1 MTSNHDPAGIRR
13 LAILLGAMLF
23 LGSAYFFQDP
33 EWNGNSRLDLTRAVV
48 ERGTLRIDDF
58 HDAPGW
64 ATGDKA
70 FFQGHYYSDKAIGT
84 SMLAVPVYLLLYR
97 LSAALGIPLEASLV
111 KHVLTTC
118 VVGVMYTVAGISMFA
133 IAIRLAR
140 STWIAFL
147 ATLGIA
153 FGTMLWPYSVL
164 FYGHVP
170 TAGFLAL
177 AFASLLVLRD
187 RDETPP
193 ALQWFWISLAMG
205 MAFICD
211 FSSAPVIMGLGAY
224 ALFLLWG
231 RSPVRALQTA
241 WPAIIG
247 VAIPWMILIAYNL
260 AVYGR
265 PLEFGY
271 SYEVEERFQEIM
283 GLGFMGMRLPTLSAA
298 YHITFDPKFGVFWQS
313 PILLLAPLGYLLA
326 WHERRNRAE
335 ALLSVYCIGVVFFM
349 NAASY
354 LWYGGS
360 AFGPRLL
367 ISALPFFIVPLS
379 MIRAESAWI
388 MAGLGAWSVAN
399 MLIPLVGQIQYTRL
413 EFDPERGGFRVDGD
427 VFRGFSLLYGYGL
440 SQVTSLQRLGKSPW
454 TLGTSIGLPLWA

>member
-1 MTSNHDPAGIRR
+1 
-13 LAILLGAMLF
+13 
-23 LGSAYFFQDP
+23 
-33 EWNGNSRLDLTRAVV
+33 
-48 ERGTLRIDDF
+48 
-58 HDAPGW
+58 
-64 ATGDKA
+64 
-70 FFQGHYYSDKAIGT
+70 
-84 SMLAVPVYLLLYR
+84 
-97 LSAALGIPLEASLV
+97 
-111 KHVLTTC
+111 
-118 VVGVMYTVAGISMFA
+118 
-133 IAIRLAR
+133 LAR

-153 FGTMLWPYSVL
+153 FGTMLWPYSAL

-177 AFASLLVLRD
+177 AFACLLALRD
-187 RDETPP
+187 RAETRPSF
-193 ALQWFWISLAMG
+193 QWFWIGLAVA

-211 FSSAPVIMGLGAY
+211 FSSAPVILGLAAY

-241 WPAIIG
+241 SPAIIG

-283 GLGFMGMRLPTLSAA
+283 GLGFMGMRLPTLSAS

-313 PILLLAPLGYLLA
+313 PILLLAPLGYWLA
-326 WHERRNRAE
+326 LREQRNRAE
-335 ALLSVYCIGVVFFM
+335 ALLSIYCIAAVFFM

-379 MIRAESAWI
+379 MLAPESAWI
-388 MAGLGAWSVAN
+388 LAGLGAWSIMN
-399 MLIPLVGQIQYTRL
+399 MLIPLAGQIQYTRL
-413 EFDPERGGFRVDGD
+413 EFDPGRGGFRVGGT
-427 VFRGFSLLYGYGL
+427 VFHGFSLLYGYGL
-440 SQVTSLQRLGKSPW
+440 GQVTSLQRLGKSPW
-454 TLGTSIGLPLWA
+454 TLGTSLGLPLWASVGSLLVAESALFLACVRRMRVFASRK